1 MARLES
7 EQLCGRSRRET
18 AKGAESAVAE
28 TAMAQDAAG
37 QFEPT
42 NVVLMSVVRA
52 AQK

>member
-7 EQLCGRSRRET
+7 EQLCGRSQCET
-18 AKGAESAVAE
+18 AEAAESAVVE
-28 TAMAQDAAG
+28 TPMAQDAAG